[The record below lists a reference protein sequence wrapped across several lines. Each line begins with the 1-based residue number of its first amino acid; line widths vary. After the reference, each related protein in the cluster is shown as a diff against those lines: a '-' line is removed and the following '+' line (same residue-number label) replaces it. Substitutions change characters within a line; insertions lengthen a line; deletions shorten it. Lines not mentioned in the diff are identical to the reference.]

1 MKRRHFNRNLS
12 PREANAPAIS
22 QDITSATIIKLNIVT
37 VFIALVFLIPC
48 ASAQVMK
55 VGIVDMNRV
64 FAEYY
69 KTKEAEQDVNDQK
82 ELAKK
87 ELEERNNRYKEL
99 IEKYQVLAKQIK
111 YPAIPAELRSQKQKE
126 ADTIASEARS
136 LEREKKEFA
145 DRRQRMLLTEV
156 DRARKAII
164 EEIQDLVKATAK
176 QRNYDIVFDKSG
188 VGTRGI
194 PFLLHS
200 KDAVDFSEALIEELN
215 KDAPASRPAE

>member
-1 MKRRHFNRNLS
+1 MIHLKFF
-12 PREANAPAIS
+12 AFFA
-22 QDITSATIIKLNIVT
+22 
-37 VFIALVFLIPC
+37 ALAVLTPH
-48 ASAQVMK
+48 AGAQGMK
-55 VGIVDMNRV
+55 VGIVDMSRV

-69 KTKEAEQDVNDQK
+69 KTKDAEQDVNDQK

-87 ELEERNNRYKEL
+87 ELEQRNVQYKAL
-99 IEKYQVLAKQIK
+99 IEKYQLLAKQIK
-111 YPAIPAELRSQKQKE
+111 DPAITAELRAKKQEE
-126 ADTIASEARS
+126 AKVIASEARS

-188 VGTRGI
+188 VGDRGI

-200 KDAVDFSEALIEELN
+200 KDAVDFSKAIIEQLN
-215 KDAPASRPAE
+215 KDAPTSKSAE